1 MKKILF
7 VFILGCILSCG
18 NDIIIDNTATKDN
31 SKDIET
37 FNSHVKS
44 IQDKLIKGF
53 KTEDHDL
60 IMSVFADTIK
70 WNGPNKKLLNET
82 SPYNEVSE
90 AIKGYLATYEN
101 HNLKD
106 VGYVGGNIYNSSM
119 KPNSNPNNI
128 RVYGNWHHTHSE
140 SGVDVSHKW
149 FAVARFNED
158 GKIYRFNDFFDVTG
172 FLQQHEE

>member
-82 SPYNEVSE
+82 SPYNEVS
-90 AIKGYLATYEN
+90 
-101 HNLKD
+101 
-106 VGYVGGNIYNSSM
+106 
-119 KPNSNPNNI
+119 
-128 RVYGNWHHTHSE
+128 
-140 SGVDVSHKW
+140 
-149 FAVARFNED
+149 
-158 GKIYRFNDFFDVTG
+158 
-172 FLQQHEE
+172 